1 MRIALFHA
9 PAHPSCPRVMAEDD
23 ISCQLSMYT
32 RVSEWIEV
40 EFPPLPPE
48 NYLQKQ
54 RNILAAEEEE
64 LRARLATV
72 SAERTRLET
81 REGAQS

>member
-32 RVSEWIEV
+32 RVSEWVEV

-54 RNILAAEEEE
+54 RNILAAQEEE
-64 LRARLATV
+64 LRTRLATI
-72 SAERTRLET
+72 STERARLET
-81 REGAQS
+81 CDGSPS